1 MKKDT
6 EFEIKTKIEQEFKD
20 LSKNFAVILFV
31 DLHVYNQSCLFV
43 SEYLIKKLKLKGLYV
58 ALNKPYET
66 ICGELKKNNLDV
78 NAISCID
85 AVSKETDKYPKIDK
99 VLYLEDPS
107 SITELLFLIKA
118 VCNEGKIKF
127 IFLDSLDT
135 LLLYNDIKEVEK
147 FIRSL
152 VNKARKSN
160 VSVVIMSPKEK
171 SEEDMLAAV
180 TQFCDKEI
188 EL

>member
-1 MKKDT
+1 MKKDI
-6 EFEIKTKIEQEFKD
+6 EFEIKTQIEQEFKG
-20 LSKNFAVILFV
+20 LPKNFVVILSV
-31 DLHVYNQSCLFV
+31 NLHIYNQTCLLLLA
-43 SEYLIKKLKLKGLYV
+43 YLIKKLQLEGLYV
-58 ALNKPYET
+58 ALNKPFET
-66 ICGELKKNNLDV
+66 IREELKKNDLDV
-78 NAISCID
+78 NEISCID

-118 VCNEGKIKF
+118 ICNEGKIKF
-127 IFLDSLDT
+127 IFLNSLDT

-152 VNKARKSN
+152 VNKARKSDI
-160 VSVVIMSPKEK
+160 SVVIMSPKEK
-171 SEEDMLAAV
+171 SEEDVIASV